1 MRELLVGGGGGG
13 GGDGRHSFVDSYNSK
28 HSIALHR
35 LDTTAKSYSTASV
48 SSLLT
53 TAGGEL

>member
-1 MRELLVGGGGGG
+1 VNWEEEEEEEEWRLDVI
-13 GGDGRHSFVDSYNSK
+13 SFVDSCNSK

-35 LDTTAKSYSTASV
+35 LDTTERSYSTASV
-48 SSLLT
+48 SSLLA